1 VRSSAATV
9 TSRVEYRYHGD
20 LRRGP
25 SVLYD
30 SDMEVGPAVTYRRN
44 PVVVFQHVDDRVM
57 MMNPERAEFVTV
69 SPTGAQVWDALE
81 APGTAEDIM
90 QRLLPKW
97 PGVDPEQMLKDID
110 AFLVKLEE
118 AGAVFIE
125 K

>member
-1 VRSSAATV
+1 
-9 TSRVEYRYHGD
+9 
-20 LRRGP
+20 
-25 SVLYD
+25 
-30 SDMEVGPAVTYRRN
+30 MEGSTTVTYRRN
-44 PVVVFQHVDDRVM
+44 PAVVFQHVDDRVM

-81 APGTAEDIM
+81 TPGTADDIV

-97 PGVDPEQMLKDID
+97 PEADPEQMLKDID

-118 AGAVFIE
+118 AGAVFVE

>member
-1 VRSSAATV
+1 
-9 TSRVEYRYHGD
+9 
-20 LRRGP
+20 
-25 SVLYD
+25 VLYD

>member
-1 VRSSAATV
+1 
-9 TSRVEYRYHGD
+9 
-20 LRRGP
+20 
-25 SVLYD
+25 
-30 SDMEVGPAVTYRRN
+30 VTYRRN
-44 PVVVFQHVDDRVM
+44 PAVVFQHVDDRVM
-57 MMNPERAEFVTV
+57 MMNPDRAEFVTV

-81 APGTAEDIM
+81 TPGTADDIV

-118 AGAVFIE
+118 AGAVFVE

>member
-1 VRSSAATV
+1 
-9 TSRVEYRYHGD
+9 
-20 LRRGP
+20 
-25 SVLYD
+25 
-30 SDMEVGPAVTYRRN
+30 MEGRTTVTYRRN

>member
-1 VRSSAATV
+1 M
-9 TSRVEYRYHGD
+9 
-20 LRRGP
+20 
-25 SVLYD
+25 LYD